1 MKKVVMSIMVAFILM
16 LGGNAVADSYTE
28 GSAVNFQEQS
38 QQLVNFD

>member
-1 MKKVVMSIMVAFILM
+1 VL
-16 LGGNAVADSYTE
+16 ADSYTE